1 MANDDEIY
9 LIDMWRIVVR
19 EWRWF
24 IGVGFVVLALTIAY
38 LHHARSQWEATAWIQ
53 IGQVGTAPTGQDP
66 HVEAFSRT
74 VERLETRAFQD
85 DVLKSMGVPVDA
97 PEAKLF
103 RGSMKIE
110 QLAYANLVKL
120 RVRGYSAEDAQQLA
134 TAAATVLHAAHAQ
147 IAAAPLAFVRDRLDA
162 VDARLKDAEARRD
175 RLLAGNTGRNDQ
187 VALTD
192 LAVATSDQDI
202 RALEQVRADLALRQL
217 PNYTYETSLAWPV
230 YVDKDRVFPNTLLT
244 LGIGLLAAAFLA
256 SLAAVARHALR
267 RSARDLAAG
276 SASPSH

>member
-24 IGVGFVVLALTIAY
+24 ISVGLVVLAATFAY
-38 LHHARSQWEATAWIQ
+38 LQHARSQWEATAWIQ
-53 IGQVGTAPTGQDP
+53 IGQMGAAPAGQDP

-85 DVLKSMGVPVDA
+85 DVLKSVGVPVDA
-97 PEAKLF
+97 PEAYLY

-110 QLAYANLVKL
+110 QLPYANLIKM
-120 RVRGYSAEDAQQLA
+120 RVRGYSAEDAKQLA
-134 TAAATVLHAAHAQ
+134 TATATVLHAAHAQ
-147 IAAAPLAFVRDRLDA
+147 LAAAPVALARERLEA
-162 VDARLKDAEARRD
+162 VETRLKAAQARRD
-175 RLLAGNTGRNDQ
+175 RLLAGNQAQGETA
-187 VALTD
+187 ALID

-217 PNYTYETSLAWPV
+217 ANYTYETSLAWPV
-230 YVDKDRVFPNTLLT
+230 FVDKGRVFPNTVLT

-267 RSARDLAAG
+267 RPA
-276 SASPSH
+276 